1 MSYWICDKDQNC
13 IDCPKH
19 YPEETCEHYIEVEP
33 VKHIHTEADRIR
45 AMTDEELAALL
56 CDHACMVCP
65 IEGCEGRMEEG
76 QKKCKQRWL
85 NWLKQEVT
93 DV

>member
-13 IDCPKH
+13 IDCPKY

-45 AMTDEELAALL
+45 AMTDEELAAAAWRCCPDKAHAKAPCIPNRNRCFL
-56 CDHACMVCP
+56 C
-65 IEGCEGRMEEG
+65 
-76 QKKCKQRWL
+76 WL
-85 NWLKQEVT
+85 NWLKQEA
-93 DV
+93 DE